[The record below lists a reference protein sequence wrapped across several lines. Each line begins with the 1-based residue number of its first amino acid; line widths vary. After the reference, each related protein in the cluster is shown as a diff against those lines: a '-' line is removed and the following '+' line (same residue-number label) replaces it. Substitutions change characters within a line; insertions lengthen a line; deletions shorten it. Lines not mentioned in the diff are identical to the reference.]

1 MAFQILPVTTNV
13 SALTMAETMF
23 GDGITIISATYTG
36 DPRSAGIYA
45 NGTTISPGVV
55 PSDAGVI
62 LSTGIA
68 SQFTTYAAANTSA
81 GFVSTN
87 TQGVENATEMNG
99 IAGASTHDGAFFDA
113 TFVPEGDMLTMRLV
127 FASEEYLEW
136 VNSGFNDAVGI
147 WVNGQKIELAL
158 GNGDISIDN
167 INTTSNPN
175 LFVNNASGSLNTAMD
190 GLTVVLTLKAPVMAG
205 YPNTIH
211 VGIADAGDS
220 VYDSSILIVADS
232 VQTALIAVD
241 DTVNVTGYGEKTV
254 WLSANDITTGRNGV
268 QVTHLNNVAVT
279 TNQTVTLTT
288 GDMLRLNADG
298 SVTILSAGV
307 SNPVTFTY
315 TISDD
320 SGTVDTAFV
329 TVIPDAVDGTSGNDQ
344 MHVGYT
350 DADGNMIDGSDGASE
365 AIYGYGGNDKI
376 TAGEGDDVIDGGD
389 GDDFMRAGAGD
400 DLVKGGAGNDVL
412 DGQSGAD
419 TMDGGLGND
428 VYWLDNAGDVITET
442 NGGGYDKVLSQLSHS
457 LLDGFEELWLIEG
470 SAATTGTGNALA
482 NKIVGNANANLLTGG
497 NGADTLFGEDG
508 DDQLFGGDGNDHLHA
523 GSGSDTLDGGAGK
536 DKLYGSTGGDALYG
550 GADADQL
557 TAGSDGDI
565 LSGGAGNDLLSG
577 GTGADVFVF
586 AADGSRDTVKNF
598 TLGIDTIDLGEL
610 QALSLRVTGA
620 TAFLQIDATTSV
632 TFSDIADPSLWSLD
646 TLFA

>member
-1 MAFQILPVTTNV
+1 MDNVT
-13 SALTMAETMF
+13 M
-23 GDGITIISATYTG
+23 
-36 DPRSAGIYA
+36 
-45 NGTTISPGVV
+45 
-55 PSDAGVI
+55 
-62 LSTGIA
+62 
-68 SQFTTYAAANTSA
+68 
-81 GFVSTN
+81 
-87 TQGVENATEMNG
+87 
-99 IAGASTHDGAFFDA
+99 
-113 TFVPEGDMLTMRLV
+113 
-127 FASEEYLEW
+127 
-136 VNSGFNDAVGI
+136 
-147 WVNGQKIELAL
+147 
-158 GNGDISIDN
+158 
-167 INTTSNPN
+167 
-175 LFVNNASGSLNTAMD
+175 
-190 GLTVVLTLKAPVMAG
+190 VLTLNAPVTAG
-205 YPNTIH
+205 AVNTITI
-211 VGIADAGDS
+211 GIADGMGS
-220 VYDSSILIVADS
+220 GYDSALLIVADS
-232 VQTALIAVD
+232 VATSLIAMD
-241 DTVNVTGYGEKTV
+241 DTVEVADHAETTV
-254 WLSANDITTGRNGV
+254 WLVDNDNTTGSSDV
-268 QVTHLNNVAVT
+268 QITHLNDIAVT
-279 TNQTVTLTT
+279 VGKTVTLST
-288 GDMLRLNADG
+288 GDTLCLNADG
-298 SVTILSAGV
+298 SVTITSAGD
-307 SNPVTFTY
+307 SEEVTFSY
-315 TISDD
+315 TITNAVGTTD
-320 SGTVDTAFV
+320 SAFV
-329 TVIPDAVDGTSGNDQ
+329 TVTVTPDAVDGTSGNDQ

-350 DADGNMIDGSDGASE
+350 DADGHRIDNDASIDE
-365 AIYGYGGNDKI
+365 EIYGYGGNDKI
-376 TAGEGDDVIDGGD
+376 TAGAGDDLIDGGD

>member
-1 MAFQILPVTTNV
+1 MILDLTQLGIAQSYDGTVTFLGETAGFLNVLGMYRIDAEGVIYDVEIIFANASAAGSGGDLTPGVSMTPITLQTSDSIGFFILP
-13 SALTMAETMF
+13 
-23 GDGITIISATYTG
+23 
-36 DPRSAGIYA
+36 
-45 NGTTISPGVV
+45 NGWSQ
-55 PSDAGVI
+55 
-62 LSTGIA
+62 STGKLLVE
-68 SQFTTYAAANTSA
+68 TA
-81 GFVSTN
+81 GHFEFRT
-87 TQGVENATEMNG
+87 AT
-99 IAGASTHDGAFFDA
+99 GAEA
-113 TFVPEGDMLTMRLV
+113 
-127 FASEEYLEW
+127 
-136 VNSGFNDAVGI
+136 
-147 WVNGQKIELAL
+147 
-158 GNGDISIDN
+158 
-167 INTTSNPN
+167 
-175 LFVNNASGSLNTAMD
+175 
-190 GLTVVLTLKAPVMAG
+190 
-205 YPNTIH
+205 
-211 VGIADAGDS
+211 
-220 VYDSSILIVADS
+220 
-232 VQTALIAVD
+232 
-241 DTVNVTGYGEKTV
+241 
-254 WLSANDITTGRNGV
+254 
-268 QVTHLNNVAVT
+268 
-279 TNQTVTLTT
+279 
-288 GDMLRLNADG
+288 
-298 SVTILSAGV
+298 
-307 SNPVTFTY
+307 
-315 TISDD
+315 TISDLASPILCYVNEAGVATAIKSQYGTTTFHSAASADTNFTLNGDALNHVRFSVEVKDGKVLLSMTFEDLWKGGDKDYNDVEFRLDLGAVNTVALAPELAPLLPKLLTTEADLAIVTAKGERSIDLLSND
-320 SGTVDTAFV
+320 SFAATAPGARITHISGQAISEGQTITLASGERLTLLKDGVIRIEATATSGSTEVTYFVADDNGGFGVGTLKIV
-329 TVIPDAVDGTSGNDQ
+329 TDAVDGTSGNDQ

-470 SAATTGTGNALA
+470 SAATSGTGNALA

-508 DDQLFGGDGNDHLHA
+508 DDQLFGGDGSDHLHA

-598 TLGIDTIDLGEL
+598 TLGIDTIDLGAL
-610 QALSLRVTGA
+610 QAMSLRVTGA